1 MLFLPITLTL
11 LFAKFPTFDTLLNT
25 DLRIK
30 LKSIRHCNCQSLIIV
45 RGNVKL
51 YLLDELE
58 SIKLD
63 ESKLSPSERERLL
76 FIQKLTTEAD
86 EIVKAAGFNIDDVKM
101 IIITI
106 VSYSYNVTL
115 LTYWVHTGAE

>member
-1 MLFLPITLTL
+1 MLFLPIAVIL
-11 LFAKFPTFDTLLNT
+11 LFAKFSTYDTLLNT

-30 LKSIRHCNCQSLIIV
+30 SIRHCNCQLQITV

-51 YLLDELE
+51 HLSDELE

-63 ESKLSPSERERLL
+63 ESKLSPSERERLS

-86 EIVKAAGFNIDDVKM
+86 EIVKAAVFNIDDVKL
-101 IIITI
+101 IIIAI
-106 VSYSYNVTL
+106 VSYSYNVIL
-115 LTYWVHTGAE
+115 LTYWVHIGAE